1 MSADQTPPPPQL
13 SYANPQ
19 GATAPTSKGTSQCE
33 EEAST
38 QGKKEHGDDA
48 FPPVHAAGR
57 GISLLAEAEEGRREG
72 GRASRRLL
80 LSRPAE
86 MDPDQG
92 HDKHLQRQQD
102 GSTVPG
108 LNPPALHSIEKG
120 VQLSSGAVGPTPRM
134 LRIFIMA
141 SITWSA
147 AITSCLGPYFPLVR
161 NGRRED
167 GKEGGKGAGGDILKG

>member
-1 MSADQTPPPPQL
+1 MNQ
-13 SYANPQ
+13 
-19 GATAPTSKGTSQCE
+19 
-33 EEAST
+33 
-38 QGKKEHGDDA
+38 
-48 FPPVHAAGR
+48 
-57 GISLLAEAEEGRREG
+57 
-72 GRASRRLL
+72 
-80 LSRPAE
+80 
-86 MDPDQG
+86 DQG

-108 LNPPALHSIEKG
+108 LNPLALPTIEGG

-161 NGRRED
+161 KGRRED
-167 GKEGGKGAGGDILKG
+167 GKEGGMGAGRDVLKG